1 MKEKQKKFLINLLQN
16 AKFAYNP
23 VAIVTEILILTKCR
37 NNFKLIVDKWSR
49 EDWWIIK
56 KPKLIPNSDFIN
68 SKSKKINSIK
78 HLCQIVSYCI
88 VPNPLCCVKEL
99 LTISLNFVSAKCC
112 RVGRE
117 SRADTNWGEPG
128 ELAWSDGAEKLRGG
142 ETGEMSP
149 DFMDWLHFKCSVQ
162 IGRDVKGITFV
173 HLMLNKTTNTGH

>member
-1 MKEKQKKFLINLLQN
+1 MKRKQKKFLINLLQN

-23 VAIVTEILILTKCR
+23 VAKVTQILILTKCR
-37 NNFKLIVDKWSR
+37 NNFKLIVDKWGR

-56 KPKLIPNSDFIN
+56 KRNLIPILDFKYV
-68 SKSKKINSIK
+68 KSKNYNPIK

-117 SRADTNWGEPG
+117 SGADTNWGEPG
-128 ELAWSDGAEKLRGG
+128 PSWPGVTGAEKWRGG
-142 ETGEMSP
+142 EPGEMSP

-162 IGRDVKGITFV
+162 IGRDVKRYLCTWC
-173 HLMLNKTTNTGH
+173 